1 MGVDADGVLG
11 KREPLATLGGKV
23 AGGATTEVSGKVSR
37 KG

>member
-11 KREPLATLGGKV
+11 KRETLATLGGNV
-23 AGGATTEVSGKVSR
+23 AGGDTMEVSGKVSR